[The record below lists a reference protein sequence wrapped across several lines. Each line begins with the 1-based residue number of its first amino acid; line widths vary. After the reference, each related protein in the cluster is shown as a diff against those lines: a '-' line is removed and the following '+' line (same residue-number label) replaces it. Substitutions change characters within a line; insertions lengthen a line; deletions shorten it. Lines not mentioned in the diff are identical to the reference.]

1 MTGTIA
7 ARLRRALPLI
17 GVVAAVLLAA
27 FIPLPVPT
35 PDPIERTIRVEASR
49 FAYQPG
55 IIRVNPGDRITIE
68 LTSVDVVH
76 GLSVDGYN
84 VELQADPG
92 RVSSVSFIAN
102 NEGTFRLRC
111 SVTCGDMHPFMVG
124 KLQVGANTLL
134 MRASFLSVMLAAIG
148 LSRSSR
154 HGRWGK

>member
-35 PDPIERTIRVEASR
+35 PNPIERTIRVEASR

-124 KLQVGANTLL
+124 KLQVGPNTLL
-134 MRASFLSVMLAAIG
+134 MRASFLSVMLTAIG

>member
-1 MTGTIA
+1 MAGTIA

-55 IIRVNPGDRITIE
+55 IIRANRGDQITIE

-76 GLSVDGYN
+76 GLSVDGYD
-84 VELQADPG
+84 VELQVDPG
-92 RVSSVSFIAN
+92 RMSSVSFITN

-124 KLQVGANTLL
+124 KLQVGPNTLL
-134 MRASFLSVMLAAIG
+134 MRAGFLSVMLTAIG
-148 LSRSSR
+148 LSRSTR
-154 HGRWGK
+154 LGRWGK